1 MALSDYISSAKS
13 KLATGAKVVARV
25 ANAALNVANPVV
37 AATKAITSSSIGRKI
52 GGVVAETAKEVAQT
66 PQRAGVS
73 ILNTLNELRT
83 GQKQTYTPET
93 KLEKAIVGDRQ
104 LGNVADYGRQVLG
117 DFGYTPKTQLG
128 AAVAGTVLAPLDAF
142 FSPGRKGAIKLIA
155 EEKKS
160 VEKVIGALKS
170 FKLGEN
176 IERQIAPKL
185 LKITSEQDVASAIK
199 SAQVVSDIEREVG
212 QKVPEKI
219 RENITQALF
228 SRKFTSTKEA
238 KDFAQSLVDDAL
250 DIAPIGKKDG
260 VGKPVALTSA
270 KRIEA
275 LKSKINTQLP
285 KLDLKDIDEFGASED
300 LKKIQ
305 ESIGKT
311 GLRTRDIEGF
321 ERQVEAVVDE
331 VLKRRGERIAPTIR
345 REQELAEF
353 FEDARKSDS
362 FMEFVLNTKK
372 AGKNIEQV
380 FKSKADAR
388 FFFQAA
394 KARQEVFGVFAGVE
408 QDENGQI
415 TIDPLKAGLGI
426 LGIKA
431 GGSVKARIGKATGI
445 KDVSQKV
452 TRSVKSLL
460 KSQLRSEARV
470 AKQVATSVKSADQKA
485 IRRVMDVTKREVKR
499 GVKVAK
505 KAKATGKKTGVF
517 QERQRQRDKI
527 RAIFAKFRNKQ
538 ATAENMKYAIRQYAS
553 DLPLDVQRKIFAG
566 VQFQKLKSG
575 KRLQALLNRVDEA
588 RLAEKNEVQR
598 LEILRDV
605 QQLQKLL
612 KQKGLTAQSNLKLL
626 QEFGITTKLK
636 PVKHFNR
643 EILMS
648 LSPEKLEQVKELL
661 KGFLKNEAP
670 KIDYSKVNIGKFKV
684 GETGDQTFGKSVVE
698 SAENLLGSLSTNIEK
713 YGGKLLKYAGI
724 RRYLFDKNSRDVANN
739 NAIRGFVKGIVG
751 VKKKWFGAGKKDY
764 DTLTYALYNRD
775 FVTAG
780 EVAKKYGFFD
790 EFQAVQKVLKKTRD
804 DLEEAGVAI
813 GELENYFPRVVKDY
827 DGLYQAYKQ
836 KFGQAGD
843 EYLNTMLSKY
853 ANVHY
858 KKVENLTQEERAD
871 VLNKAFRGYGERI
884 NPGVG
889 KFGLSRKFQELT
901 DDLIN
906 YYQPIENSLD
916 LYLKKSS
923 EKLALMRLLGTGDD
937 INASIGKLVEG
948 MNMTPNTRLL
958 LAEQLKSLL
967 LPKAAEGA
975 LSRSVRSISTI
986 TLLSNISSAITQLAD
1001 ISINAIDHG
1010 FLRSLASLFR
1020 RKPIKRDEMFET
1032 IMQELGQGKFTTGFL
1047 KATGFDAID
1056 KINIEA
1062 RMGNDFRKGVR
1073 AMKNPSSKLFT
1084 EVMDDLKTMFLP
1096 EELPQ
1101 VMKEF
1106 SEGKITDK
1114 TRFYVFNKVL
1124 DVSPRAISEM
1134 PKAYIDNPN
1143 MRAFYSMKS
1152 YSIKVLDLYR
1162 SRVLREKRTW
1172 KAATNF
1178 VKMTAY
1184 MMAAGMTVDQVKNWW
1199 NGRDEEMSDIAI
1211 NNLLKIFML
1220 SQYDGTTIKQ
1230 DGIGSALLSKFLPPT
1245 RVFND
1250 ISKDVYSLIDDKDGV
1265 KFDSVRNLPVVGG
1278 EIYNRFG
1285 TGAQKAKASRHE
1297 STTPKD
1303 LAYGIARGKVTSEQ
1317 KVAIEKMQKTNP
1329 AGWSRVK
1336 KYVKWEKLGLTDTE
1350 KSFASMSVSEGERAK
1365 AIVKHI
1371 KKSDNKQ
1378 ATYKRLKEAGV
1389 ITDDV
1394 QRQIKYLLNQ

>member
-426 LGIKA
+426 LG
-431 GGSVKARIGKATGI
+431 VKAAQTRTVKQA
-445 KDVSQKV
+445 VNKV
-452 TRSVKSLL
+452 TRVVDSARKIVRKE
-460 KSQLRSEARV
+460 SQLLRKKLKDESRGARV
-470 AKQVATSVKSADQKA
+470 ATKETRKAVKEEQKTKKLTKEA
-485 IRRVMDVTKREVKR
+485 KVTEKR
-499 GVKVAK
+499 
-505 KAKATGKKTGVF
+505 
-517 QERQRQRDKI
+517 
-527 RAIFAKFRNKQ
+527 
-538 ATAENMKYAIRQYAS
+538 
-553 DLPLDVQRKIFAG
+553 
-566 VQFQKLKSG
+566 
-575 KRLQALLNRVDEA
+575 
-588 RLAEKNEVQR
+588 
-598 LEILRDV
+598 EILRDV

-648 LSPEKLEQVKELL
+648 LSPEKLEQVKQVL

-739 NAIRGFVKGIVG
+739 KAIRGFVKGIVG

-790 EFQAVQKVLKKTRD
+790 EFQAVQKVLKKTRN

-858 KKVENLTQEERAD
+858 KKVESLTQEERAD

-1124 DVSPRAISEM
+1124 DVSPRSISEM

-1265 KFDSVRNLPVVGG
+1265 KFNSIRNLPVVGG